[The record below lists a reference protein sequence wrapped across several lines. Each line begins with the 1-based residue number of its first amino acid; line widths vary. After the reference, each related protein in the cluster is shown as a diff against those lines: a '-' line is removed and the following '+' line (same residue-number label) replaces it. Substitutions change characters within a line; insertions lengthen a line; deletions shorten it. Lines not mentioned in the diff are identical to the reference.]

1 MINEKDLDKI
11 KTWIVE
17 NIVKNVAH
25 DGSRLAE
32 KAEQELLEAQSSNS
46 QYSSFYSVYNNER
59 AIVKLRNS
67 RGAITGTQIV
77 AIPSS
82 MRTNKKTG
90 RRYNVRAHD
99 RHYEDKRLFRLP
111 NGRIVV
117 QDELPRPVAERLLR
131 EGFFEA
137 LADRAQFF
145 QGSTQRI
152 Q

>member
-1 MINEKDLDKI
+1 MINDKDLEKI

-25 DGSRLAE
+25 DGSRLAD
-32 KAEQELLEAQSSNS
+32 KAEQELLETQSSNS
-46 QYSSFYSVYNNER
+46 QYSSFYSVHNNER
-59 AIVKLRNS
+59 ATVRLRNN
-67 RGAITGTQIV
+67 RGTINGVQIV

-82 MRTNKKTG
+82 ERTNKKTG
-90 RRYNVRAHD
+90 RRYKVRAHD
-99 RHYEDKRLFRLP
+99 RHYENKRLFRLP

-117 QDELPRPVAERLLR
+117 EEEIPRPIAERLLR

-137 LADRAQFF
+137 LAERAQFF
-145 QGSTQRI
+145 HGSTQKI

>member
-1 MINEKDLDKI
+1 MINEKDLEKI
-11 KTWIVE
+11 KTWIIE
-17 NIVKNVAH
+17 NIIKNVAH

-32 KAEQELLEAQSSNS
+32 KAEQELLETQSSNS
-46 QYSSFYSVYNNER
+46 QYSSFYSVYNNEI

-67 RGAITGTQIV
+67 RGVITGTQVI

-82 MRTNKKTG
+82 TRTNKKTG

-99 RHYEDKRLFRLP
+99 RRYEDKRLFRLP
-111 NGRIVV
+111 NGRVMV
-117 QDELPRPVAERLLR
+117 EEELPIPIAERLLR